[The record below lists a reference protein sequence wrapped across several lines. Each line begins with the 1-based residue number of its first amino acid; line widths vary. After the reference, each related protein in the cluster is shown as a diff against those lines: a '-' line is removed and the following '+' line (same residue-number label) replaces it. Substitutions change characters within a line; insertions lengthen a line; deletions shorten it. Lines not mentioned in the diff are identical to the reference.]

1 MSSIFFLVNID
12 LSSIKQEISKPSLLV
27 DDEKRMQQTI
37 SQSEPFS

>member
-12 LSSIKQEISKPSLLV
+12 LSSVKQEISKPSLLV
-27 DDEKRMQQTI
+27 DDEKRMQQAI